1 MSGDLIAL
9 GVVAFYLSHTILF
22 WQKGRKPDAK
32 EKHDQCPDRDFSVY
46 PGFEQSARL
55 IHFASTLGRH
65 YSTRIPKST
74 H

>member
-22 WQKGRKPDAK
+22 WRKGRKPEAK
-32 EKHDQCPDRDFSVY
+32 EKHDQFPDRDCSEY

-65 YSTRIPKST
+65 YSTRMSKRI